1 MKNEEILKQPFT
13 KKLEEIEEGMNLDIY
28 KTDTDIEIIK
38 ELMSRQLFLD
48 EFLYHPNPNIRILLT
63 KLDYGLDILSN
74 DPIPAIRM
82 AVARRHYGLEKLAK
96 DPDWMVRMTVAQQGY
111 KPTQMIKDEHI
122 CVRQAVYE
130 LMLQAQNL

>member
-1 MKNEEILKQPFT
+1 MNNEEILKQPFT
-13 KKLEEIEEGMNLDIY
+13 KKLKEIEQGINLTIY

-38 ELMSRQLFLD
+38 ALMSRQLFLD
-48 EFLYHPNPNIRILLT
+48 EFLYHQNPNIRILLT
-63 KLDYGLDILSN
+63 KLDYGLDVLID
-74 DPIPAIRM
+74 DPMPAIRM
-82 AVARRHYGLEKLAK
+82 AVARRHYGLAKLAK